1 MNAGSRS
8 TSTTSTDESHMRRY
22 FAAVA
27 PPKPPPITT
36 TRALEGAA
44 LPAQPAREAAA
55 AALRKSL
62 RFISASLFLLRGE
75 PGRQRIDLRVGI
87 TLGDLV
93 HDGRRPLAVAERPHL
108 VSDVLARQSGE
119 RNHRGPGRNPAFGA
133 VADGAAG
140 GEVARLHVLGCDRTG
155 DESEGENCGCSHHVV
170 PPCGERGAVSAWP
183 ASPVKLCGAR
193 ASSTDSR
200 RSACGIRQRSVRDA

>member
-1 MNAGSRS
+1 MSCIVVNPPSTRLEMGQEVNWASRS
-8 TSTTSTDESHMRRY
+8 TRITSIEGSHMRMY

-44 LPAQPAREAAA
+44 LPAQPVREAAA
-55 AALRKSL
+55 ATLRKSL

-75 PGRQRIDLRVGI
+75 PGRQRVDLRVGI

-93 HDGRRPLAVAERPHL
+93 HDGRRPLAVAERAHL
-108 VSDVLARQSGE
+108 VGDVLARQSGE
-119 RNHRGPGRNPAFGA
+119 RNHRGTGRNPALGA

-140 GEVARLHVLGCDRTG
+140 GEVARLDVLGCDGAG
-155 DESEGENCGCSHHVV
+155 DESQDENCGYSHHVI
-170 PPCGERGAVSAWP
+170 PPCGSDG
-183 ASPVKLCGAR
+183 
-193 ASSTDSR
+193 
-200 RSACGIRQRSVRDA
+200 Q